1 MEPLLERLRTRLAP
15 HGLNLVGTTEIA
27 AYDAVVPPAWVLGPR
42 AGDARTAVVIGNGGA
57 AFWAAFRRYLAAD
70 PAAGRMADPLDAF
83 TRHVVGEAIAPLRDE
98 LRAPRVV
105 YPFEI
110 QTLPVSFVHL
120 AECAGLGRRSLLG
133 VLVHPEY
140 GTWMALRAAI
150 LVPFALAAP
159 RPADGFDPCP
169 TCVERPCIP
178 ACPVGAVGPAGWDV
192 PRCAAHRIAVP
203 DDCGS
208 GCHSRI
214 ACVFG
219 RDHRYPPDAQAFHQR
234 GARGSLNDAPGPPN
248 GLPGAGRR

>member
-1 MEPLLERLRTRLAP
+1 MEPLLERLRARLAP
-15 HGLNLVGTTEIA
+15 HGLYLLGTTEIA
-27 AYDAVVPPAWVLGPR
+27 AYDAVVPPAWLLGPR
-42 AGDARTAVVIGNGGA
+42 AGVARTAVVIGNGGG
-57 AFWAAFRRYLAAD
+57 AFWAAFRRRVAAD
-70 PAAGRMADPLDAF
+70 PAAGRVSDPLDGF

-98 LRAPRVV
+98 LGAARVIF
-105 YPFEI
+105 PFELHP
-110 QTLPVSFVHL
+110 LPVSFVHL

-140 GTWMALRAAI
+140 GPWMALRAAI
-150 LVPFALAAP
+150 LVPFALSAP

-192 PRCAAHRIAVP
+192 PRCAAHRIAAP

-214 ACVFG
+214 ACVYG

-234 GARGSLNDAPGPPN
+234 RGAFNDAAGPPN
-248 GLPGAGRR
+248 KPPEAEGR

>member
-57 AFWAAFRRYLAAD
+57 AFWAAFRRHLAAD
-70 PAAGRMADPLDAF
+70 PAAGRVADPLDAF

-98 LRAPRVV
+98 LRAARVV

-140 GTWMALRAAI
+140 GPWMALRAAI

-159 RPADGFDPCP
+159 RPATGS
-169 TCVERPCIP
+169 IP
-178 ACPVGAVGPAGWDV
+178 ARPASSAPVSPRARWAPSVPPAMTFHAV
-192 PRCAAHRIAVP
+192 PRTGSRSPTIVGQDATRASPASSGATIATRP
-203 DDCGS
+203 TRRPSIS
-208 GCHSRI
+208 G
-214 ACVFG
+214 G
-219 RDHRYPPDAQAFHQR
+219 RVSF
-234 GARGSLNDAPGPPN
+234 NDVAGPPTD
-248 GLPGAGRR
+248 LPEAEGR